1 MMQVDD
7 IGIHIR
13 ALWFMLNRK
22 QKIKYEMCLKGKTFE
37 ILDEIEMKVST
48 DEKKKKLE
56 RFGWY

>member
-1 MMQVDD
+1 
-7 IGIHIR
+7 
-13 ALWFMLNRK
+13 
-22 QKIKYEMCLKGKTFE
+22 MCLKGKTFE